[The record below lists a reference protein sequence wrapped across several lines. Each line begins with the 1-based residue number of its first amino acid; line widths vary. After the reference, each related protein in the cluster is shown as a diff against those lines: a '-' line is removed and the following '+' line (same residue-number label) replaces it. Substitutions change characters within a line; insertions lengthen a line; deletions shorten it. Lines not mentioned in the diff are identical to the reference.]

1 MNLRAFYL
9 RRKFWFQDWLKGAPI
24 GRPYREIKFIQEHS
38 REEGEPLRK
47 AALARL
53 LKHAQAHTKFYSGY
67 SSFNLA
73 DYPVMNKMKLIENYE
88 RLRVADRD
96 IPGQV
101 GDVYVQK
108 TSGSTGTPLTIYQ
121 DTRKRQRRIAELKYF
136 GEMVGFKSH
145 DKLIQLR
152 AWNRYQNKSFS
163 QGKKENIVP
172 FDISRMSDQDM
183 KELFELIRK
192 EKPICVRSYAGAFRH
207 IADYAMRHQDECPPS
222 KSLHISIAGGEMLP
236 DDVRPL
242 VKKYVGGDIIS
253 QYANEECGILGQ
265 ERTPTDDVAGVMY
278 LNFASYYIEILK
290 MDSDEPAAY
299 GELGRI
305 VLTDLYNYA
314 FPVIRYDNGDAGMFL
329 PPNEHSHGYPIL
341 GKLFGRR
348 LDVVYST
355 AGIPIHPI
363 ALGREF
369 KHYAEI
375 RQWQFVQKAEKD
387 YQVRICLAGGGAEDS
402 VKCITEPLK
411 NLIGQDAS
419 LRFEFVNEIPVLSSG
434 KRKMVV
440 NEWNRS

>member
-9 RRKFWFQDWLKGAPI
+9 RRKFWFKDWLNGSPV
-24 GRPYREIKFIQEHS
+24 GRPYREIKYIQEHS

-47 AALARL
+47 AALERL
-53 LKHAQAHTKFYSGY
+53 LKHVQTRTKFYSGY
-67 SSFNLA
+67 TSLRLE

-88 RLRVADRD
+88 QLCVAYQD

-136 GEMVGFKSH
+136 GEVVGFKSH

-152 AWNRYQNKSFS
+152 AWNRYQNKSS
-163 QGKKENIVP
+163 NQGKKENIVP
-172 FDISRMSDQDM
+172 FDISRMSDADM

-192 EKPICVRSYAGAFRH
+192 ERPICLRSYAGAFRH
-207 IADYAMRHQDECPPS
+207 IADYAMRHQDECRPS
-222 KSLHISIAGGEMLP
+222 KTLRISIAGGEMLP

-265 ERTPTDDVAGVMY
+265 ERIPTDDVAGVMD
-278 LNFASYYIEILK
+278 LNFASYFIEVLK

-314 FPVIRYDNGDAGMFL
+314 FPVIRYDNGDAGML
-329 PPNEHSHGYPIL
+329 LAPDEQSHGYPIL

-355 AGIPIHPI
+355 MGIPIHPI

-387 YQVRICLAGGGAEDS
+387 YQVRICLVEGVTTES
-402 VKCITEPLK
+402 VKRISDPLK
-411 NLIGQDAS
+411 KLIGDDANIV
-419 LRFEFVNEIPVLSSG
+419 FEFVNEIPVLASG

-440 NEWNRS
+440 NEWKR

>member
-1 MNLRAFYL
+1 MNLRALYL
-9 RRKFWFQDWLKGAPI
+9 RRKFWFQDRLKGSPI
-24 GRPYREIKFIQEHS
+24 GKPYREIKYIQEHS
-38 REEGEPLRK
+38 FEEGLPVRQ
-47 AALARL
+47 AALEQL
-53 LKHAQAHTKFYSGY
+53 LKHAQKHANFYSGY
-67 SSFNLA
+67 TSLNLA

-88 RLRVADRD
+88 QLRVADKD

-136 GEMVGFKSH
+136 GEIVGFKSH

-152 AWNRYQNKSFS
+152 AWNRYQNKSS
-163 QGKKENIVP
+163 NQGKRENIVP
-172 FDISRMSDQDM
+172 FDISRMSDPDM
-183 KELFELIRK
+183 QELFELIRK
-192 EKPICVRSYAGAFRH
+192 ERPICLRSYAGAFRH

-222 KSLHISIAGGEMLP
+222 KSLRISIAGGEMLP

-265 ERTPTDDVAGVMY
+265 ERIPTDDVAGVMD
-278 LNFASYYIEILK
+278 LNYASYFIEVLK
-290 MDSDEPAAY
+290 IDSDEPAAY

-314 FPVIRYDNGDAGMFL
+314 FPVIRYDNGDAGMLL
-329 PPNEHSHGYPIL
+329 PPDERSHGYPIL

-355 AGIPIHPI
+355 TGTPIHPI

-375 RQWQFVQKAEKD
+375 RQWQFVQKTVCD
-387 YQVRICLAGGGAEDS
+387 YQVRICLVDGAKAES
-402 VKCITEPLK
+402 VKRISDPLK
-411 NLIGQDAS
+411 KLIGDDAN
-419 LRFEFVNEIPVLSSG
+419 LAFEFVNEIPVLASG

-440 NEWNRS
+440 NEWKK